1 METLLEHLW
10 NCEPELII
18 RDYRIIKVNN
28 SYVIIKKEDLY
39 TEVTYIDT
47 KFDLEHSIEQI
58 LIDMGV

>member
-1 METLLEHLW
+1 MERLLDYLW
-10 NCEPELII
+10 NCEPELTI

-28 SYVIIKKEDLY
+28 SYVIIKKED

-58 LIDMGV
+58 LIDIGV